1 MSAQVSTSDSSA
13 FFDSL
18 HKKQIY
24 FWSCLESSPPLR
36 HPLMYNQQSR
46 LIMNETRGFECHL
59 ECDLHHEVKSLRH
72 SKEGQDKRGQYT
84 IGMHCMKSPTLYPKH
99 RLCNII
105 REIFNPDARL
115 PSTMAFKF
123 KTTFFLCDFANTFVF
138 FLFKKKTHTPVS
150 RLSQRSRFDSLLSR
164 WFLRSWKTSVKKCG
178 SAFSCSILALILLMI
193 RSDVSQKTS
202 LFESFMNGLSG

>member
-1 MSAQVSTSDSSA
+1 
-13 FFDSL
+13 
-18 HKKQIY
+18 
-24 FWSCLESSPPLR
+24 
-36 HPLMYNQQSR
+36 
-46 LIMNETRGFECHL
+46 
-59 ECDLHHEVKSLRH
+59 
-72 SKEGQDKRGQYT
+72 
-84 IGMHCMKSPTLYPKH
+84 MHCMKSPTLYPKH